1 MSLRKKSSSKKDTMD
16 QEIKHLEVAAQSPKE
31 RKSRRTRRFHMLRT
45 KPS

>member
-16 QEIKHLEVAAQSPKE
+16 QEIKHLEVAAQTPQE

>member
-16 QEIKHLEVAAQSPKE
+16 QEIKRLEVAAQTPSE
-31 RKSRRTRRFHMLRT
+31 RKKRRTRRFHMLGN